1 VAAVTLEEYRDQYE
15 RRIRGVVM
23 RRYSLIGDDL
33 DDVMSIIL
41 EKVWRAL
48 ESGWVR
54 DHSEPMAWL
63 TSLACNAAIDWHR
76 RRSHSRQ
83 PRVVAT
89 IDAFHH
95 LADPAPEPERVIET
109 EETNTAVWRAVMA
122 LPDSQRRAVTL
133 AFWHEQPHT
142 AIAEQLGIPL
152 GTVKTRVY
160 GGHKRLRVA
169 LVEAV

>member
-1 VAAVTLEEYRDQYE
+1 MTLEEYRDLYE
-15 RRIRGVVM
+15 RRIRGVVL

-54 DHSEPMAWL
+54 DHSEPMSWL
-63 TSLACNAAIDWHR
+63 TSIACNAAVDWHR

-83 PRVVAT
+83 PRVVASV
-89 IDAFHH
+89 DDCHY
-95 LADPAPEPERVIET
+95 LPDPAPGPDREIEV
-109 EETNTAVWRAVMA
+109 EETRVAVWRAVMA

-133 AFWHEQPHT
+133 SYWHEQPHT
-142 AIAEQLGIPL
+142 AIADQLGIPL

-160 GGHKRLRVA
+160 GGRKRLRVTLA
-169 LVEAV
+169 EAV